1 MNRNLFFILLLL
13 LYTNLN
19 TAQSP
24 EAFKYQAVARDA
36 AGQVL
41 SNQPISFQMSILQGN
56 TSGINVYT
64 ETHTTNTNDFGLV
77 NLEIGNGIFM
87 SGNFSD
93 IDWGMNSYYVQ
104 IEMDENGGNNFQIMG
119 VSQLLSV
126 PYAIHAKTAENVPGD
141 TDADPTNEIQDISLV
156 GHDLTLSGGSTLS
169 LPDEVNDADADPMNE
184 IELPTG
190 GNNGQVLTTDGSG
203 NYSWTSIEV
212 NSTIYNLGDF
222 AHGGIVFWVN
232 ETGEHGLVCAKED
245 QNLAIQWYNNSY
257 SDTRSMRVGVYG
269 GSSNTERITNAQGNG
284 YYAAYICSQYM
295 GGDYGD
301 WYLPSKGE
309 LNFMFQ
315 QKYIINAAATVNGG
329 NEFASEAYWSS
340 TELGNNGAWDQNF
353 TSGIQAN
360 GDKADVNHV
369 RAIRAF

>member
-64 ETHTTNTNDFGLV
+64 ETHTTITNDFGLV

-93 IDWGMNSYYVQ
+93 IDWGMNNYYVQ

-169 LPDEVNDADADPMNE
+169 LPDEVNDADADPTNE

-203 NYSWTSIEV
+203 NYSWTSLEV

-232 ETGEHGLVCAKED
+232 ETGKHGLVCAKED

-257 SDTRSMRVGVYG
+257 SDTRSMRIGVYG
-269 GSSNTERITNAQGNG
+269 GSSNTERITNTQGSG
-284 YYAAYICSQYM
+284 YYAAYVCSQYM

-309 LNFMFQ
+309 LSLMFQ
-315 QKYIINAAATVNGG
+315 QKDIVNAAATVNGG
-329 NEFASEAYWSS
+329 SEFASEAYWSS